1 LTKRA
6 SQPII
11 EKMKTITYIILFGIL
26 AMTPL
31 FGQEGDTLD
40 SSKKGE
46 SVSQQSPRSVQDEPE
61 KNNLGGIIE
70 SLFRSAAEA
79 YKSSQESES
88 SSRSRSV
95 PMFDDESA
103 EESTPSVS
111 RSSSYQSPPELSKG
125 AKVSS
130 SKSRDVFIDENNN
143 GIDDRREK
151 GSAVGTSKRK
161 SD

>member
-1 LTKRA
+1 
-6 SQPII
+6 
-11 EKMKTITYIILFGIL
+11 MKTITYIILFGIL

-31 FGQEGDTLD
+31 FGQEGDDTLD

-46 SVSQQSPRSVQDEPE
+46 SVRQESPRTVQDEPE
-61 KNNLGGIIE
+61 KTNLGGIIE
-70 SLFRSAAEA
+70 SLFKSAAEA

-95 PMFDDESA
+95 PTFDDESA
-103 EESTPSVS
+103 EESAPSVS
-111 RSSSYQSPPELSKG
+111 RSSSYQSPPAPSKE
-125 AKVSS
+125 AKVTS

-151 GSAVGTSKRK
+151 GSAVGTSKRT